1 MKKWHIML
9 IVGILIVGI
18 FTMLGIVVYKYYI
31 VPRHIEPI
39 VEKIDEYI
47 TQDDIID
54 ELYAEAETLHDNGII
69 EDSTYADFVR
79 AYNEYK
85 RDDIE
90 FGKRVLAENE
100 AKEDVNADNSTKL
113 STKYA
118 SHKVGMEAIQVNESD
133 TGGKADVKYSDERTS
148 DRVKAED
155 VVEAEKIIKDAEEQ
169 EKSTASPSPT
179 PDSVQSAYDKLRK
192 NMSADEFATFTRI
205 MRKLDIS
212 ALKANITNKAA
223 LKEYLTANLTNE
235 EYSEAVNLG
244 YKYIHIFMK
253 K

>member
-9 IVGILIVGI
+9 ILGVLVVGI
-18 FTMLGIVVYKYYI
+18 FTMLGIVIYKYYI

-39 VEKIDEYI
+39 VEKIDEYV
-47 TQDDIID
+47 TQDDILD
-54 ELYAEAETLHDNGII
+54 ELYYEAETLHDNGII
-69 EDSTYADFVR
+69 EDSTYSDFVR

-85 RDDIE
+85 RDDVE
-90 FGKRVLAENE
+90 YAKRVLEENE
-100 AKEDVNADNSTKL
+100 AKERTDANNNNTL

-118 SHKVGMEAIQVNESD
+118 SYKVGMKAIQVNESD
-133 TGGKADVKYSDERTS
+133 AGGKADTTYSDERTS
-148 DRVKAED
+148 DRIKAED
-155 VVEAEKIIKDAEEQ
+155 VVEAEKIIKENQEQ
-169 EKSTASPSPT
+169 EKSNASPSPT
-179 PDSVQSAYDKLRK
+179 PDNVQSAYDKLRT

-212 ALKANITNKAA
+212 TLKANITNKAA

-244 YKYIHIFMK
+244 YKYIHIFIK

>member
-47 TQDDIID
+47 TQDDILD

-69 EDSTYADFVR
+69 EDSTYSDFVR

-90 FGKRVLAENE
+90 YAKRVLEENE
-100 AKEDVNADNSTKL
+100 AKENTNANDNTL
-113 STKYA
+113 STRYA
-118 SHKVGMEAIQVNESD
+118 SYKVGMKAIQVNESD
-133 TGGKADVKYSDERTS
+133 AGGKADATYSDERTS
-148 DRVKAED
+148 DRIKAED
-155 VVEAEKIIKDAEEQ
+155 VVEAEKIIKDVQEQ

-179 PDSVQSAYDKLRK
+179 PDSVQSAYDKLRT

-212 ALKANITNKAA
+212 TLKANITNKAA

-244 YKYIHIFMK
+244 YKYIHIVMK